1 MQSMDGS
8 FTQALKY
15 GLQLAASVLARD
27 RLNLRPAAISLA
39 AATRLRRDL
48 RAVEAYVR
56 RVLML
61 IALQFEHN
69 LVVDNSE
76 RPRQIGPRKP
86 SQKTLSIPIFER
98 CVPRND
104 LFFEGD
110 FKIKKRDF
118 KTVNPAPLLDRLRA
132 LKDLLSAPEKRAR
145 RLALHMARRKEGM
158 LLPPDPSGTAIR
170 NRDGTEVSTI
180 YKFMFQDIMERSRA
194 RPPPIG
200 PRPWPPPRIR
210 TL

>member
-1 MQSMDGS
+1 M
-8 FTQALKY
+8 
-15 GLQLAASVLARD
+15 
-27 RLNLRPAAISLA
+27 
-39 AATRLRRDL
+39 
-48 RAVEAYVR
+48 EAYVR

-61 IALQFEHN
+61 LALEFEHT
-69 LVVDNSE
+69 LIFDNSE
-76 RPRQIGPRKP
+76 RPRQMGPRKP
-86 SQKTLSIPIFER
+86 SQKTISIPIFER
-98 CVPRND
+98 CAPRND

-110 FKIKKRDF
+110 FKRPKRDF

-132 LKDLLSAPEKRAR
+132 LKDLLRDPEKRAR

-158 LLPPDPSGTAIR
+158 LLPPDPSGTALR
-170 NRDGTEVSTI
+170 NRDGLEVSTI